1 VVTLSALKLLTVGFT
16 FRISRGFMIMKMQ
29 ILAAAAVATVLPFA
43 SQAATVTTR
52 LNSDLDTLIP
62 GDSYAETWET
72 NGNTYA
78 INTISFTVN
87 GTGALAAA
95 DIPNVYVSANGG
107 TTTYNNWTVVPFGNQ
122 TIGYLFLEGFTTSS
136 DFTITM
142 DYTAGST
149 TLLATYAFTAE
160 EVPLPA
166 VPVPAAGILLVSA
179 LAGLGAAAKRR
190 RNKA

>member
-1 VVTLSALKLLTVGFT
+1 
-16 FRISRGFMIMKMQ
+16 MIMKMQ

-43 SQAATVTTR
+43 SQAATVTTG
-52 LNSDLDTLIP
+52 LNSDLETLRP
-62 GDSYAETWET
+62 TDSYAETWST

-78 INTISFTVN
+78 ISTISFTVN
-87 GTGALAAA
+87 GTGALAAT
-95 DIPNVYVSANGG
+95 DIPNVYVSVDGKE
-107 TTTYNNWTVVPFGNQ
+107 TEYNNWTVVPFGSQ

-142 DYTAGST
+142 DYKSGST
-149 TLLATYAFTAE
+149 VLLATYAFTAE

>member
-1 VVTLSALKLLTVGFT
+1 
-16 FRISRGFMIMKMQ
+16 MIMKMQ
-29 ILAAAAVATVLPFA
+29 ILAAAAVAAVLPFA
-43 SQAATVTTR
+43 SQAATVTTG
-52 LNSDLDTLIP
+52 LNSDLDTLLP

-72 NGNTYA
+72 NGTTYA
-78 INTISFTVN
+78 ISTISFTVN

-107 TTTYNNWTVVPFGNQ
+107 TEVFNNWTVVPFGSQ
-122 TIGYLFLEGFTTSS
+122 TVGYLFLTGFTTSS

-142 DYTAGST
+142 DYTSGST

>member
-1 VVTLSALKLLTVGFT
+1 
-16 FRISRGFMIMKMQ
+16 MKMQ
-29 ILAAAAVATVLPFA
+29 VLAAAAIAAVLPFA
-43 SQAATVTTR
+43 SQAATISTG
-52 LNSDLDTLIP
+52 LNNDLETLTP
-62 GDSYAETWET
+62 GDSYAQTWET
-72 NGNTYA
+72 GGATYA
-78 INTISFTVN
+78 ISTISFTVN
-87 GTGALAAA
+87 GTGALAAT

-107 TTTYNNWTVVPFGNQ
+107 TTTYNNWTVVPFGSQ

-142 DYTAGST
+142 DYTGGST
-149 TLLATYAFTAE
+149 VLLSTYAFTAA